1 MQKRT
6 YPKTIFRKKVLKGL
20 FWTGFALVF
29 FLSVVAMVRVSNF
42 DTNQAEAKQIQ
53 PEEKKVNYAVS
64 EGAQSFAQ
72 NFARD
77 YFDWQNSDEGIK
89 TRAERLQPYLATGL
103 DKQAGLSFEG
113 MEWNSSLSASQV
125 WNIEDTSKDTAL
137 ITLRVEQ
144 ILNKTTSQ
152 DSNED
157 PSEEKSGPHEKYFVV
172 PIQTDGK
179 SFVVHQI
186 PYFNSPPEK
195 PNITSDTSIDENG
208 KIQDTKLQEEITSA
222 LNTFLKVYTNGT
234 QEELSYYM
242 KDEDIQTMTG
252 VITFKEI
259 KSLVIKQDGST
270 NQYKVNAT
278 VVFQENQSKAQV
290 VYPYELTLV
299 KEDNRW
305 FVHSIQNQ

>member
-29 FLSVVAMVRVSNF
+29 FLSAVAIVRVSNL

-113 MEWNSSLSASQV
+113 MEWNSRLSASQV
-125 WNIEDTSKDTAL
+125 WNIEDTGKDTAY

>member
-29 FLSVVAMVRVSNF
+29 FLSVVAIVRVSNL

>member
-29 FLSVVAMVRVSNF
+29 FLSVVAIVRVSNL

-186 PYFNSPPEK
+186 PYFNSPSEK

>member
-29 FLSVVAMVRVSNF
+29 FLSAVAIVRVSNL

-125 WNIEDTSKDTAL
+125 WNIEDTGKDTAL
-137 ITLRVEQ
+137 ITLRVPLFNN
-144 ILNKTTSQ
+144 IWMIFKKIFCFFKY
-152 DSNED
+152 SN
-157 PSEEKSGPHEKYFVV
+157 
-172 PIQTDGK
+172 
-179 SFVVHQI
+179 
-186 PYFNSPPEK
+186 
-195 PNITSDTSIDENG
+195 
-208 KIQDTKLQEEITSA
+208 L
-222 LNTFLKVYTNGT
+222 
-234 QEELSYYM
+234 
-242 KDEDIQTMTG
+242 
-252 VITFKEI
+252 
-259 KSLVIKQDGST
+259 
-270 NQYKVNAT
+270 
-278 VVFQENQSKAQV
+278 
-290 VYPYELTLV
+290 
-299 KEDNRW
+299 
-305 FVHSIQNQ
+305 

>member
-29 FLSVVAMVRVSNF
+29 FLSVVAIVRVSNF

-103 DKQAGLSFEG
+103 DEQAGLSFEG

-125 WNIEDTSKDTAL
+125 WNIEDTGKDTAH

>member
-29 FLSVVAMVRVSNF
+29 FLSVVAIVRVSNF

>member
-6 YPKTIFRKKVLKGL
+6 YPKTIFRKKVLKCL

-29 FLSVVAMVRVSNF
+29 FLSVVAIVRVSNL

-113 MEWNSSLSASQV
+113 MEWSSSLSASQV

-157 PSEEKSGPHEKYFVV
+157 SSEEKSGPHEKYFVV

>member
-29 FLSVVAMVRVSNF
+29 FLSAVAIVRVSNL

-125 WNIEDTSKDTAL
+125 WNIEDTGKDTAH

>member
-6 YPKTIFRKKVLKGL
+6 YPKTIFRKKILKGL

-29 FLSVVAMVRVSNF
+29 FLSAVAIVRVSNL

>member
-1 MQKRT
+1 M
-6 YPKTIFRKKVLKGL
+6 
-20 FWTGFALVF
+20 
-29 FLSVVAMVRVSNF
+29 
-42 DTNQAEAKQIQ
+42 
-53 PEEKKVNYAVS
+53 
-64 EGAQSFAQ
+64 
-72 NFARD
+72 
-77 YFDWQNSDEGIK
+77 
-89 TRAERLQPYLATGL
+89 
-103 DKQAGLSFEG
+103 
-113 MEWNSSLSASQV
+113 
-125 WNIEDTSKDTAL
+125 
-137 ITLRVEQ
+137 
-144 ILNKTTSQ
+144 NKTTSQ